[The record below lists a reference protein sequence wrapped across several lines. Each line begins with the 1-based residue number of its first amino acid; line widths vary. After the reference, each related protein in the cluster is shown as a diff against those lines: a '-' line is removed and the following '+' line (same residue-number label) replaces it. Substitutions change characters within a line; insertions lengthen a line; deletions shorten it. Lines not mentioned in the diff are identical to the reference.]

1 MRVLLVVLL
10 VSVAGCAYNNPYDA
24 PWDPPQGRQLF
35 EQIPNWDGEAFKT
48 CTPGTAGCVY

>member
-10 VSVAGCAYNNPYDA
+10 VSVAGCAHNPYDA